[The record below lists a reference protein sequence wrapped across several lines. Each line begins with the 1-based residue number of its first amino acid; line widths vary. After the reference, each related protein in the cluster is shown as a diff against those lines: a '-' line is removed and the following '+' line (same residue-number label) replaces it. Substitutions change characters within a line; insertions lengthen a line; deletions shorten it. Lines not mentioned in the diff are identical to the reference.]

1 MELDSDSTD
10 KHYQVSLRYVSAVY
24 MFVHY
29 SPSKE
34 PRSDS
39 FFLSFEWQKDKKYGL
54 SWKYQIGKSD
64 IELAIDLVA
73 VLQPLLDIT
82 LQVSLHGSPCLLH
95 VVVFID
101 QITKHLSTIIA
112 QKLYAP
118 VLRNACCG
126 GLQLTNKY
134 YTLTNCSPLY
144 RVAMSKFPFHILLLL
159 SVSV

>member
-39 FFLSFEWQKDKKYGL
+39 FFLSFEWQKEKKYGPAR
-54 SWKYQIGKSD
+54 KYQIGKSG

-73 VLQPLLDIT
+73 ILQPLLDIT
-82 LQVSLHGSPCLLH
+82 L
-95 VVVFID
+95 
-101 QITKHLSTIIA
+101 
-112 QKLYAP
+112 
-118 VLRNACCG
+118 
-126 GLQLTNKY
+126 
-134 YTLTNCSPLY
+134 
-144 RVAMSKFPFHILLLL
+144 
-159 SVSV
+159 